1 MDFAPV
7 KKWAIF
13 FIGILS
19 AIVIADALS
28 NVIVSATGM
37 VGWMKFLV
45 SFVLYAVFFF
55 AILYALEKIFHIEFF
70 GFWREWKKGYLEM
83 FKKTWTITGVLPLPL
98 RLPKNAI
105 TPEQVMRNHRHQ

>member
-13 FIGILS
+13 FISILC

-28 NVIVSATGM
+28 NAIVSAAGM

-45 SFVLYAVFFF
+45 SFILYAVFFF

-70 GFWREWKKGYLEM
+70 GFWRE
-83 FKKTWTITGVLPLPL
+83 
-98 RLPKNAI
+98 
-105 TPEQVMRNHRHQ
+105 

>member
-1 MDFAPV
+1 MNFAPV

-13 FIGILS
+13 FIGILF
-19 AIVIADALS
+19 AIVIADKLS
-28 NVIVSATGM
+28 NAIVSATGM

-70 GFWREWKKGYLEM
+70 GFWRE
-83 FKKTWTITGVLPLPL
+83 
-98 RLPKNAI
+98 
-105 TPEQVMRNHRHQ
+105 

>member
-7 KKWAIF
+7 KKWAVF
-13 FIGILS
+13 FIGILW

-45 SFVLYAVFFF
+45 SFILYAVFFF

-70 GFWREWKKGYLEM
+70 GFWRE
-83 FKKTWTITGVLPLPL
+83 
-98 RLPKNAI
+98 
-105 TPEQVMRNHRHQ
+105 